1 MRELLGFALN
11 FAALL
16 IACALAAI
24 ITHVCGL
31 GVLGLYIL
39 QIIFFVSLLWLS
51 LEVHYHL
58 WHRRHVKE
66 MMREYEQ
73 RRAFEESRRLL
84 REARRRV
91 T

>member
-16 IACALAAI
+16 IACALAGLVAY
-24 ITHVCGL
+24 VCGL
-31 GVLGLYIL
+31 GVLGLHAL
-39 QIIFFVSLLWLS
+39 QIVFFVPLLWLS